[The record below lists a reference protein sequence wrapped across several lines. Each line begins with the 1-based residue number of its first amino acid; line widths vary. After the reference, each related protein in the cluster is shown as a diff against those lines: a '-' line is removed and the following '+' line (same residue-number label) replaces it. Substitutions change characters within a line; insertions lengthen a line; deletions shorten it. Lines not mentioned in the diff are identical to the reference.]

1 METMTRWLWRNFL
14 LKNWC
19 WTQPTTTQTK
29 FNKGN
34 RAIVY
39 STGYSEIKPNV
50 IITMANQ
57 VLPIRI
63 QGGYKARV
71 SNSGL
76 FSFCTNQKASALL
89 LYWCNYASKT
99 MSIFLFFLLLLNLFV
114 FGCRPQ
120 HPSNDV
126 VPQWDHS
133 TLQSDNGKSENYQRY
148 YWIFNWGK
156 RNLMGN
162 QQVWLKQN
170 YVSWLCLYFFNDF
183 YMLCPQQKKKLFIEL
198 SFA

>member
-1 METMTRWLWRNFL
+1 MTLKEFL
-14 LKNWC
+14 VKNWC

-57 VLPIRI
+57 VPPIRI

-76 FSFCTNQKASALL
+76 FSFCTNQKLL
-89 LYWCNYASKT
+89 PFSSTGAIMHQRQCQ
-99 MSIFLFFLLLLNLFV
+99 FFCFSFFWLNLFV

-156 RNLMGN
+156 KNLMGN

-170 YVSWLCLYFFNDF
+170 YVSWLCLYFF
-183 YMLCPQQKKKLFIEL
+183 
-198 SFA
+198 